1 MIPKKTIGVVEL
13 PDFGLIDPKG
23 KNWLSGMKNKDRKGT
38 PLISKQ
44 ILLANLQANGF
55 DAHLIN
61 LRNGNYQREFG
72 KVTWKGNEFTKIYLG
87 QKIEDLDPR
96 AYDAWGVT
104 NNFSQFREIAGI
116 LIKHLASQGRP
127 VVVGGSDAIA
137 EPQFYFAAGATAVV
151 LDKSGAANAPIMDYV
166 LGNSPREELSG
177 VMLANGKQP
186 PPRVR
191 RPLSPEDWP
200 LPEISVAQQC
210 LGSEHKGLPL
220 SEERLLIGSVFTDI
234 GCDRRCDFCQTP
246 EYHIGYRAMSPERV
260 LQWLKIQKEAG
271 AKSVISSSDQFL
283 GRLIKKG
290 GRDEVLEI
298 MKSIRELG
306 LAVFWSNGLEL
317 KKMTLGRGINR
328 KNADLTPDEELI
340 SALWNWNGKEGCY
353 FAYIPAERPVV
364 GQQNYAKLLPWQE
377 HREIMKAIVSSGV
390 PYLNYGVIIGFAD
403 DNEDTLLR
411 LEEAILELYEEL
423 LAINPLLN
431 FQVSALAISPIPGTK
446 QGMSLRQSGLLRF
459 DDPSIFGGMW
469 TPSVDTHYLSYEDIA
484 NWQIRLAQIG
494 ENRHLNDG
502 RFLTSKTTRI

>member
-1 MIPKKTIGVVEL
+1 MMPQKTPTIGVVEL

-23 KNWLSGMKNKDRKGT
+23 ENWLSGIRNKDRKGT
-38 PLISKQ
+38 ALISKQ
-44 ILLANLQANGF
+44 ILLSNLQAGGF
-55 DAHLIN
+55 DAQLIN
-61 LRNGNYQREFG
+61 LRNGDYQGEFG
-72 KVTWKGNEFTKIYLG
+72 QVTWKGTELTKVYLG
-87 QKIEDLDPR
+87 QNINDLDPL

-104 NNFSQFREIAGI
+104 NNFSQFREIAC
-116 LIKHLASQGRP
+116 LTIKHLVSKGRP

-137 EPQFYFAAGATAVV
+137 ESQFYLAAGATAVV
-151 LDKSGAANAPIMDYV
+151 LDKSGAANGAIMDYV
-166 LGNSPREELSG
+166 LGNSPREALSG
-177 VMLANGKQP
+177 VILANVNNQP

-191 RPLSPEDWP
+191 QPLSPEDWP

-220 SEERLLIGSVFTDI
+220 PEERLLIGSVFTDI

-283 GRLIKKG
+283 GRLVRKG

-298 MKSIRELG
+298 MKGIRELE
-306 LAVFWSNGLEL
+306 LAVLWSNGLEL

-340 SALWNWNGKEGCY
+340 SALWDWDGKAGCY
-353 FAYIPAERPVV
+353 FAYLPAERPIF

-377 HREIMKAIVSSGV
+377 HCEVVKAIARTGV
-390 PYLNYGVIIGFAD
+390 PYLNYGVIIGFED
-403 DNEDTLLR
+403 DNNDTLSR
-411 LEEAILELYEEL
+411 LEEAVVGLYEDIL
-423 LAINPLLN
+423 TINPSLH
-431 FQVSALAISPIPGTK
+431 FQVSPLAISPIPGTK
-446 QGMSLRQSGLLRF
+446 QGANLRQSGLLRF

-469 TPSVDTHYLSYEDIA
+469 TPSVDTHHLSYKEIA
-484 NWQIRLAQIG
+484 DWQIRLMKIG
-494 ENRHLNDG
+494 NWNFE
-502 RFLTSKTTRI
+502 K